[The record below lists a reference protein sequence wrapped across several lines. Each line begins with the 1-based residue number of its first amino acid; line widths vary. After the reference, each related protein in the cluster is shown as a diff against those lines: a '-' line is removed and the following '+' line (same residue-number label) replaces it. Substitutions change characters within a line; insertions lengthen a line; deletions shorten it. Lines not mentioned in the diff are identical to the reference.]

1 MLRELRVSN
10 YALIEELN
18 LSLTQGLNVLSG
30 ETGAGKSIVIGA
42 INLLLGERATAEQV
56 RRGADTALVEGI
68 FTPLP
73 GSDSPLHSLLA
84 EAGLEVDEELIVS
97 RELSRS
103 GRSVGRVQGRTVPLS
118 FLKELGRDLIDLHG
132 QHQHQSLLRP
142 EAHLDLLDSFGGTA
156 LAGALTRVASLYQK
170 RQQLKGDL
178 EALGS
183 DSAARERRMDIL
195 SYQLQE
201 NSRAQL
207 THGEVEELHSREKIL
222 AHP

>member
-56 RRGADTALVEGI
+56 RRGAIRPWWRASLHRCRERFAAALA
-68 FTPLP
+68 
-73 GSDSPLHSLLA
+73 A

-103 GRSVGRVQGRTVPLS
+103 GRSVGRSGRTVPLS
-118 FLKELGRDLIDLHG
+118 
-132 QHQHQSLLRP
+132 S
-142 EAHLDLLDSFGGTA
+142 
-156 LAGALTRVASLYQK
+156 
-170 RQQLKGDL
+170 
-178 EALGS
+178 
-183 DSAARERRMDIL
+183 
-195 SYQLQE
+195 
-201 NSRAQL
+201 
-207 THGEVEELHSREKIL
+207 
-222 AHP
+222 